1 MEEKIRKGGR
11 EKGERREMGEK
22 LEREREKRKMRERER
37 EKRER
42 ERDRENGGGGERC
55 GLIEMSGE
63 KEGGIEKKS

>member
-42 ERDRENGGGGERC
+42 DRENGGGERC
-55 GLIEMSGE
+55 GLIEMSGK